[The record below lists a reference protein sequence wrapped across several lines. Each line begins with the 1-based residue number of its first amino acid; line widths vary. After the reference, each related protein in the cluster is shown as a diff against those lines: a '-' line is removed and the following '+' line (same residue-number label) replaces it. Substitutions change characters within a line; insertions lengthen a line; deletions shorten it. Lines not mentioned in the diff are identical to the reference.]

1 VIQVDVFKL
10 VLQGPRSPHFEKS
23 LVSILR
29 RRQDDK
35 AVKLF
40 ALDRLFDDISIVV
53 GDSPQHDALS
63 ILDLFHQYSLMM
75 REAASERSPWEV
87 QWLRAL
93 FQFKKDGERMD
104 IRRGTFVFD
113 HLQANKTLGDA
124 GGSLL
129 LSEFVRNMKRVLI
142 ERLWTRTLK
151 EDDLGFAKLSV
162 FNPYLQF
169 VSDKNGQR
177 SCPGPRQERGNW
189 FNHRVRVYLQRI
201 MILDT
206 YGISAKGGPFA
217 RMEYQR

>member
-1 VIQVDVFKL
+1 MQVDVFKL
-10 VLQGPRSPHFEKS
+10 VLQGPGSPHFEKS

-29 RRQDDK
+29 RHQVDK

-40 ALDRLFDDISIVV
+40 ALDRLFDDISFIV
-53 GDSPQHDALS
+53 GDSPQQDALS
-63 ILDLFHQYSLMM
+63 ILDLFHQYSIMM

-87 QWLRAL
+87 PWLCAL
-93 FQFKKDGERMD
+93 FQFKKDEVRID
-104 IRRGTFVFD
+104 VRRGTFLFD
-113 HLQANKTLGDA
+113 HLKANKTLGNA

-129 LSEFVRNMKRVLI
+129 LGEFVRNMKRVLI

-151 EDDLGFAKLSV
+151 EYRGSAKLSV

-177 SCPGPRQERGNW
+177 SCPGPRQDHGNW
-189 FNHRVRVYLQRI
+189 FNHRVRVHLQRI
-201 MILDT
+201 IILDT
-206 YGISAKGGPFA
+206 YGISTKGSPFA